1 MERLNLETSLETLLA
16 RRSIERFEGESIS
29 TAWRRY
35 KFSTTFPIT
44 YKLSSIAKHL
54 SNELG
59 VLPLPYLKID
69 LVKVDDVAADWE
81 VTIVVLPDRLEIAY
95 ASTTYSLPFE
105 YNTTMEDVT
114 DFLDAHASVISYEE
128 LGEYNAAHYAKH
140 LLPESNLVD
149 YKRISLNINRA
160 NKLADQYIYDILFTD
175 TEIFQ
180 NEVAT
185 PASVLT
191 EGDYAIGREFGN
203 IVSHDK
209 QQGTIYYSSLQF
221 PIVLFYSPVKVF
233 ELSGDYSFLKV
244 DDFNTDYSL
253 HLHAQLLREH
263 GIEWG

>member
-16 RRSIERFEGESIS
+16 RRSIERFEGENVS

-59 VLPLPYLKID
+59 FLPRPYLKID
-69 LVKVDDVAADWE
+69 LVKVDDVAVDWE
-81 VTIVVLPDRLEIAY
+81 VVIVVSPDKLEVTY
-95 ASTTYSLPFE
+95 DGTTYSLPFE
-105 YNTTMEDVT
+105 YNTTMQDVT
-114 DFLDAHASVISYEE
+114 DFLDAHSAVISYEE
-128 LGEYNAAHYAKH
+128 LGEFRNGHYAKH

-149 YKRISLNINRA
+149 YKRISLNTNRA
-160 NKLADQYIYDILFTD
+160 NKFVDQYIYDILFTD

-185 PASVLT
+185 PALVLT
-191 EGDYAIGREFGN
+191 DGDYAVDREFGN
-203 IVSHDK
+203 LISHDK
-209 QQGTIYYSSLQF
+209 QKGTVYYSSLQF
-221 PIVLFYSPVKVF
+221 PIVLFYSQIKVF

-253 HLHAQLLREH
+253 YLHAQLLREH